1 MDSML
6 YMMYV
11 DVWASSNCLAK
22 NGVEKDYAIIGDVNI
37 FAILQDSAGTGKA
50 DQTLPNIFSSL
61 QEGS

>member
-1 MDSML
+1 MS

-50 DQTLPNIFSSL
+50 DQTLPNIF
-61 QEGS
+61 